1 MTRETII
8 QPEVVN
14 KPTVIVKGK
23 NIHIQNLN
31 KEKLDRVIILINEKG
46 HLKNL
51 QNQNGGYSSNTE
63 YIFDLGKGI
72 DQYKYQLQKGGADIN
87 TNFKDEKPF
96 LRKAPSKLTFYKNVQ
111 PNPILHNYADSN
123 IAENLKLKNTY
134 SQSAENLIT
143 QFEKISK
150 AKDTIQ
156 GILDGLKI
164 EYNGK
169 DVTEKETISTG
180 FKSEE

>member
-1 MTRETII
+1 MTGETII
-8 QPEVVN
+8 QPEI
-14 KPTVIVKGK
+14 IVKGK

-31 KEKLDRVIILINEKG
+31 KENLDKIIKFIQS
-46 HLKNL
+46 KNL
-51 QNQNGGYSSNTE
+51 GGSLKIQNGGYSSNTE

-72 DQYKYQLQKGGADIN
+72 DQYKYQLQKGGAELN

-111 PNPILHNYADSN
+111 PNPILHNYVDSN